1 MKIWKSIVIILS
13 LSLLVMGCQTGS
25 GSEKKDMDG
34 NQADEKIKLTLWA
47 GTGLKNVEGEESPN
61 YGDWER
67 AKAKRFS
74 EMHPNVTIEVV
85 SIPWGEI
92 EQKVNVAVAGNN
104 PPDILFDNVPMRIM
118 KHAKNNQYESLEE
131 VIADQ
136 KQDWKPEFLATG
148 MVNDQL
154 YALSLYTQ
162 PSVLFLNQ
170 TLFEA
175 KGLGHLIPDDRE
187 WDWMQL
193 KEALKQV
200 VDKNVYGT
208 AFFAKN
214 NQSDQVNAAW
224 LLSGGASWAND
235 DFTEYL
241 LNRPEGV
248 EALTYMLSLIDEG
261 LVAPGATSMQASDSI
276 ELFKQGKLA
285 VIYNVP
291 EIYGHV
297 AGSDVKPYGIVPIFK
312 SGTKPRMLNTGENGY
327 ALFKQKDENKR
338 KMALAFIKFLTEPD
352 NVKAISKNV
361 LGVPA
366 RISSEYTIE
375 NEDFGELMKKIKPLE
390 QVNLGKSVPY
400 YADLRQKLFPELQAA
415 FQKSKTPQ
423 QALDDFVKSANALAL
438 KK

>member
-1 MKIWKSIVIILS
+1 MKVWKSIAIVLS
-13 LSLLVMGCQTGS
+13 LSLFVMGCQTGS
-25 GSEKKDMDG
+25 KQGDG
-34 NQADEKIKLTLWA
+34 NANQSEEKIKLTLWA
-47 GTGLKNVEGEESPN
+47 GTGLKNVEGVESPN

-67 AKAKRFS
+67 AKAEQFTA
-74 EMHPNVTIEVV
+74 MHPNVTIDVV

-104 PPDILFDNVPMRIM
+104 PPDILFDNVPMRVM
-118 KHAKNNQYESLEE
+118 KHARNNQYESLEE
-131 VIADQ
+131 VIAEH

-148 MVNDQL
+148 TVNDEL

-170 TLFEA
+170 TIFEK
-175 KGLGHLIPDDRE
+175 KGLGHLIPENRE
-187 WDWMQL
+187 WDWTQL

-200 VDKNVYGT
+200 VDKNTYGT
-208 AFFAKN
+208 ALFAKN

-241 LNRPEGV
+241 VNRPEGV
-248 EALTYMLSLIDEG
+248 EALSYMLSLIEEG
-261 LVAPGATSMQASDSI
+261 LVAPGAASMQASDSI

-285 VIYNVP
+285 AIYNVP

-297 AGSDVKPYGIVPIFK
+297 AGSDVKPYGIVPVFK
-312 SGTKPRMLNTGENGY
+312 GGTEPRMVNTGENGY
-327 ALFKQKDENKR
+327 ALFKQKDKDKR
-338 KMALAFIKFLTEPD
+338 DMAIKFIKFLTEPD

-366 RISSEYTIE
+366 RVSSEYTIE
-375 NEDFGELMKKIKPLE
+375 NEDFGELMKKIEPLQ

-415 FQKSKTPQ
+415 FQKRKTPQ
-423 QALDDFVKSANALAL
+423 QALDDFVSAANALAL

>member
-1 MKIWKSIVIILS
+1 MKTWKSIVIILS
-13 LSLLVMGCQTGS
+13 LSLFVMGCQTGS
-25 GSEKKDMDG
+25 KQGDGDTNQSE
-34 NQADEKIKLTLWA
+34 EKIKLTLWA
-47 GTGLKNVEGEESPN
+47 GTGLKNVEGVVSPN

-67 AKAKRFS
+67 AKAEQFS
-74 EMHPNVTIEVV
+74 ALHPNVTIDVV

-104 PPDILFDNVPMRIM
+104 PPDILFDNVPMRVM
-118 KHAKNNQYESLEE
+118 KHARNNQYESLND
-131 VIADQ
+131 VIAEH

-148 MVNDQL
+148 TVNDEL

-170 TLFEA
+170 TIFEK
-175 KGLGHLIPDDRE
+175 KGLGHLIPENRE
-187 WDWMQL
+187 WDWTQL

-200 VDKNVYGT
+200 VDKSTYGT
-208 AFFAKN
+208 ALFAKN

-241 LNRPEGV
+241 VNRPEGV
-248 EALTYMLSLIDEG
+248 EALSYMLSLIDEG
-261 LVAPGATSMQASDSI
+261 LVAPGAASMQASDSI

-297 AGSDVKPYGIVPIFK
+297 AGSDVKPYGIVPVFK
-312 SGTKPRMLNTGENGY
+312 SGTEPRMVNTGENGY
-327 ALFKQKDENKR
+327 ALFKQKDKDKR
-338 KMALAFIKFLTEPD
+338 DMAIKFIQFLTEPD

-366 RISSEYTIE
+366 RVSAEYTIE
-375 NEDFGELMKKIKPLE
+375 NEDFGQLMKKIEPLQ
-390 QVNLGKSVPY
+390 QVSLGKSVPY
-400 YADLRQKLFPELQAA
+400 YADLRQRLFPELQAA
-415 FQKSKTPQ
+415 FQKRKTPQ
-423 QALDDFVKSANALAL
+423 QALDDFVSAANALAL